1 MEKFEVRQIN
11 AWFDG
16 EGWTYNE
23 SFRIGEFS
31 TKSKNVKR
39 AFCRAL
45 HGLSVVFYRG
55 RVVVVD
61 EGDLLEIQNR
71 KDGEPL
77 FVAIPMD

>member
-1 MEKFEVRQIN
+1 MKFEIRQID

-16 EGWTYNE
+16 EAWTYNE

-31 TKSKNVKR
+31 TKAENVKR

-45 HGLSVVFYRG
+45 HGLGVVFYRG

-61 EGDLLEIQNR
+61 DGDLLEIQNR
-71 KDGEPL
+71 KSGEPL

>member
-1 MEKFEVRQIN
+1 MKFEIRQID
-11 AWFDG
+11 AWPDG
-16 EGWTYNE
+16 EAWTYNE

-31 TKSKNVKR
+31 TKAKNVKR

-45 HGLSVVFYRG
+45 HGLGVVFYRG
-55 RVVVVD
+55 CVVVVD

-71 KDGEPL
+71 KSGEPL